1 MKCVIEEKKNCF
13 RMRGNELTKVI
24 FDIFIEVFSEQDLQS
39 KMVQYL
45 VKSKLARIYNQAF
58 AAQFEA
64 VAQYLRIGLTKTPNT
79 FLPVQSV

>member
-45 VKSKLARIYNQAF
+45 VKSKLARIYN
-58 AAQFEA
+58 
-64 VAQYLRIGLTKTPNT
+64 
-79 FLPVQSV
+79 